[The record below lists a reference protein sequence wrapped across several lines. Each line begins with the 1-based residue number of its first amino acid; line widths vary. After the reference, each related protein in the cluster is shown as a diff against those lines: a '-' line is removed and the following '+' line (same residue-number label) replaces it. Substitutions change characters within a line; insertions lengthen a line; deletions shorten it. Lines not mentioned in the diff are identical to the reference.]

1 MVTSLKL
8 LQRRSEV
15 VVTFVFLSLER
26 RRVAMTMPACL
37 GMEGDRVMVTPIFP
51 SAKLYL
57 PSSGKRGSEVIVT
70 SILHYLDGMRVAMSL
85 PSSLFEGTGMR
96 SLSPP
101 SSLIWKEVD
110 WP

>member
-1 MVTSLKL
+1 
-8 LQRRSEV
+8 
-15 VVTFVFLSLER
+15 
-26 RRVAMTMPACL
+26 MTMLACL

-70 SILHYLDGMRVAMSL
+70 SILHYLDRRMVAMTL
-85 PSSLFEGTGMR
+85 PSSLFGRNGMR

-101 SSLIWKEVD
+101 SSPIWKEVD